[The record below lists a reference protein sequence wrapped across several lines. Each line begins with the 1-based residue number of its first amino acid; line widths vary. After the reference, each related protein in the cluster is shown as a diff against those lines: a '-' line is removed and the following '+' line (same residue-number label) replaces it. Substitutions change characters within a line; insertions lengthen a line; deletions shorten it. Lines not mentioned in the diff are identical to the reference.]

1 MKAVLN
7 GTSGSIYNLGS
18 GEEKTNLD
26 LVREI
31 LANMGKPLSLIEM
44 VEDRKG
50 HDFRYFLDSDI
61 SYDELDWKPDTE
73 FSKGIRETIGHY
85 ESKS

>member
-1 MKAVLN
+1 
-7 GTSGSIYNLGS
+7 
-18 GEEKTNLD
+18 
-26 LVREI
+26 
-31 LANMGKPLSLIEM
+31 MGKPLSLIEM

-73 FSKGIRETIGHY
+73 FSKGIRETIDHY